1 MIYPKALSGPA
12 VAGPRAPAPT
22 YRGGLGQCQT
32 KASRA
37 QNLNH
42 SKQGPEPQPRGADS
56 PLSDCHVTHCHFL
69 PPPVAF
75 CESLVTM
82 CIFEPRLGLRVLRL
96 TRPLRMMSQARSG
109 EVVGVPNTPQTA
121 GSL

>member
-22 YRGGLGQCQT
+22 YRGVLGSARPKQAGPRT
-32 KASRA
+32 STTASRA

-42 SKQGPEPQPRGADS
+42 EVLT